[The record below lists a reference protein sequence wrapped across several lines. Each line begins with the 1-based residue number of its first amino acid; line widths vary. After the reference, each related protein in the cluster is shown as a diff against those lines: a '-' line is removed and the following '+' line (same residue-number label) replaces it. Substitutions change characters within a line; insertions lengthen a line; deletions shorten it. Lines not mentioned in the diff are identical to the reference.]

1 MIIGPKK
8 VQGGYKPETSE
19 HGDPPTGGSAV
30 RPRIE
35 TSTYTLTGNIYD
47 DLPHLHKVPP
57 VYIRQDKMPTGW
69 RTERL
74 GFFER
79 RVPVYDEPIPEP
91 PAPQKRDTLT
101 WLIAALLWGGA
112 IFAMARAAGLPV
124 WNSGWTIDAIDLALL
139 PFGAWN
145 IWFWQGLARKVRQ

>member
-1 MIIGPKK
+1 MINGPEK

-30 RPRIE
+30 RP
-35 TSTYTLTGNIYD
+35 
-47 DLPHLHKVPP
+47 
-57 VYIRQDKMPTGW
+57 TGW

-79 RVPVYDEPIPEP
+79 RVPVYDEPAPEP
-91 PAPQKRDTLT
+91 PAPQKRDVLT

-124 WNSGWTIDAIDLALL
+124 WNSGWAIDAVDLGLL
-139 PFGAWN
+139 PFGLWN
-145 IWFWQGLARKVRQ
+145 VWFWLGRTKRNRR